1 LGRGLSM
8 IDAFAVGMMNQGIT
22 PTIWTMITWGLGTHL
37 TGNLLWASLISLV
50 LVGFGFPLVWGITH
64 HRGALASLVYL
75 GILFYFLIFTSEM
88 RAAPARRTWSAGP
101 IAGRRGCAVVL
112 RLNGRNR
119 LRDGTSAGSPSDAE
133 RCRIRHRAKFVDYR
147 ILPRAPGS

>member
-1 LGRGLSM
+1 MQGLT
-8 IDAFAVGMMNQGIT
+8 VTGMEIGGIT
-22 PTIWTMITWGLGTHL
+22 TIAALIFPYVKRSKGIWDSSRYQTWKFLGIPLVTWGG
-37 TGNLLWASLISLV
+37 
-50 LVGFGFPLVWGITH
+50 
-64 HRGALASLVYL
+64 LASLVYL

-112 RLNGRNR
+112 RLNGRNM
-119 LRDGTSAGSPSDAE
+119 LHDATSAGSPSDAE

>member
-1 LGRGLSM
+1 M

-22 PTIWTMITWGLGTHL
+22 PSIWTMITWGLGTYL
-37 TGNLLWASLISLV
+37 TGNLLWASIISLV

-88 RAAPARRTWSAGP
+88 RAAPAVAR
-101 IAGRRGCAVVL
+101 GRPAL
-112 RLNGRNR
+112 
-119 LRDGTSAGSPSDAE
+119 SPGGEDAQW
-133 RCRIRHRAKFVDYR
+133 CF
-147 ILPRAPGS
+147 G